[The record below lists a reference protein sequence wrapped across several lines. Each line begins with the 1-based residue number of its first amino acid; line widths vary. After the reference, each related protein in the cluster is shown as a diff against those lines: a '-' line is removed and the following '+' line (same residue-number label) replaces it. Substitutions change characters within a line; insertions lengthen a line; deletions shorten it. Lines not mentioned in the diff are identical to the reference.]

1 MLIGENR
8 DIDNA
13 LGDERAVDVQ
23 MKGTDGRGSGGAQR
37 GCGSSRCVSA
47 RAMRRLARRGQ
58 TRKVLSTSSVHD
70 GLALVSVT
78 RDRLVSACHQ
88 LAMLSRRLNLESGR
102 RLFTSSTPGI
112 Q

>member
-70 GLALVSVT
+70 G
-78 RDRLVSACHQ
+78 Q